1 MGAILNNL
9 RTPEIDS
16 LEKLP
21 TNSAEWLTSHA
32 DATGL
37 AVVEVERLWHR
48 FQLLT
53 GSNDAGMLMPNSISD
68 DVANDLFVRNVS
80 KEIFLLSCH

>member
-1 MGAILNNL
+1 MGAILNTL
-9 RTPEIDS
+9 PTPEIQS
-16 LEKLP
+16 LENLP

-48 FQLLT
+48 FQILT
-53 GSNDAGMLMPNSISD
+53 GSKDSGILLTDRIPD
-68 DVANDLFVRNVS
+68 DIGKDLFVRNVS
-80 KEIFLLSCH
+80 GDHCFS